1 MNGWAVSSDCAHRS
15 HRAAAQVVVI
25 RHAGPPGGRRGSC
38 GPQMISGEY
47 SRLLV
52 EVNAQSATTIFG
64 RIALNAAITGLCRV
78 DGTTIVLDQ
87 QARLVCAG
95 RQG

>member
-1 MNGWAVSSDCAHRS
+1 MIQRVDSGGFLD
-15 HRAAAQVVVI
+15 
-25 RHAGPPGGRRGSC
+25 GPTADAMISEIPVAELGTNLAGSC
-38 GPQMISGEY
+38 GPEMISGEY

-52 EVNAQSATTIFG
+52 ELNAQSATTIFG

-87 QARLVCAG
+87 QARLACAG